1 MHRQH
6 CITVKLLF
14 ACACFLMGCAEA
26 SEADGNSC
34 PPAGA
39 SGKISYVQVGYQQC
53 NSDMPCFEPYAG
65 KTSCPGDAF
74 RCGID
79 ASLNYYC
86 TDGCRPGSVLCN
98 DLCIDPLANSDFCG
112 ADLSCRS
119 YERCSTGEVCV
130 EGKCVLSSFSNCS
143 NGEKRCNVNN
153 LELCLNGIWRPSETC
168 LGSTP
173 VCDQVARRCVSS
185 SNTKQSCAIQNITIV
200 DSDSRCIGSTLVSC
214 QDGSVI
220 ETPCTTTNV
229 ANADPSCDQSEKKCA
244 FTCRDGFHKASD
256 KCVLNCVSSIC
267 GNGEIQICGSDGALQ
282 AAKAC
287 PQIAHAKQYGGCS
300 EDGKRCLVTDCET
313 GFTPSSSGD
322 SCVQGTIQGCSSDVC
337 QSGMLKRCQGDQLQT
352 AVSCSSVLTDSNQNE
367 VGCNSAGTAC
377 EILSC
382 KTGYTVNSTHTL
394 CVADNI
400 CTDHVCDN
408 NSIRIC
414 SGDTLQSAVSCM
426 NYIAD
431 ANASETGCNT
441 AGNGCI
447 VKKCRGGYQVNAS
460 QTGCSAS
467 SPVVTHSTD
476 FSFVTGTNDTYE
488 QEYSYTDAVYNYTI
502 LAIGRSSLVNG
513 TDNYAINGEGIILYT
528 SKKPNSKIV
537 VSNLTRGIG
546 TIKFDV
552 NGWDEGSVTVVS
564 GSYTSGSKAVSKK
577 VKKTI
582 ELTVN
587 ANESSFTMTSSGR
600 IVIDNLSWTDN
611 Q

>member
-1 MHRQH
+1 MCKCPKETQMHRQH

-173 VCDQVARRCVSS
+173 VCDQVALRCVSS

-220 ETPCTTTNV
+220 ETPCTTTSV

-313 GFTPSSSGD
+313 GFTPSSDGS
-322 SCVQGTIQGCSSDVC
+322 SCMMV
-337 QSGMLKRCQGDQLQT
+337 
-352 AVSCSSVLTDSNQNE
+352 E
-367 VGCNSAGTAC
+367 
-377 EILSC
+377 
-382 KTGYTVNSTHTL
+382 
-394 CVADNI
+394 NI
-400 CTDHVCDN
+400 CTANDKKCEGNTLKECSNGIEWRTVENCSDYGKSCDAQKGECITIIETFEGN
-408 NSIRIC
+408 NVLSTNYA
-414 SGDTLQSAVSCM
+414 SGSWTSTNTNVVWSWVDARKTDSDTGKIDEVGIVFKGA
-426 NYIAD
+426 
-431 ANASETGCNT
+431 NT
-441 AGNGCI
+441 AKLETTLNNGLGSLEFS
-447 VKKCRGGYQVNAS
+447 VKKAFSGGGNRQVS
-460 QTGCSAS
+460 VS
-467 SPVVTHSTD
+467 
-476 FSFVTGTNDTYE
+476 
-488 QEYSYTDAVYNYTI
+488 
-502 LAIGRSSLVNG
+502 VNG
-513 TDNYAINGEGIILYT
+513 TEVSCNGLSAFDDDIVHHVVCNDINIKNTVSLKIQNKSTKQLIVDN
-528 SKKPNSKIV
+528 V
-537 VSNLTRGIG
+537 V
-546 TIKFDV
+546 
-552 NGWDEGSVTVVS
+552 W
-564 GSYTSGSKAVSKK
+564 
-577 VKKTI
+577 
-582 ELTVN
+582 
-587 ANESSFTMTSSGR
+587 NEYK
-600 IVIDNLSWTDN
+600 
-611 Q
+611 